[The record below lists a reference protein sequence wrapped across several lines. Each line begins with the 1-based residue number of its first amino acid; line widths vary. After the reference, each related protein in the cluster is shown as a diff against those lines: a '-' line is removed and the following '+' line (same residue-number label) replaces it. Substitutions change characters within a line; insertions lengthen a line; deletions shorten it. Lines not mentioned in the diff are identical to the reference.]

1 MAINDRLA
9 RLEGSRLCEE
19 CPLSPGP
26 VRTFR
31 STRIIYP
38 DGSEDFQRDP
48 RLQDDEPSTPK
59 LCERCPYGP
68 GGLEPPIRTI
78 HAIGTVHAGEDGY

>member
-1 MAINDRLA
+1 MGLRDRIS
-9 RLEGSRLCEE
+9 RLEGDQLCEE
-19 CPLSPGP
+19 CPLPGP

-31 STRIIYP
+31 STRILYP
-38 DGSEDFQRDP
+38 DGSEDLQLDP
-48 RLQDDEPSTPK
+48 RLQDDEPTTPK

-78 HAIGTVHAGEDGY
+78 HVIGTVQAGEDGY